1 MTSLAIS
8 ICQTATINAEIVFAD
23 LIIAAIVASQAFHW
37 GTLVVDTECFARAIG
52 LLAATRLA
60 DTLLANL
67 TGLTIAVSQTAAT
80 HALVIQAFVAGWALA
95 VFQA

>member
-52 LLAATRLA
+52 LLAAT
-60 DTLLANL
+60 
-67 TGLTIAVSQTAAT
+67 
-80 HALVIQAFVAGWALA
+80 
-95 VFQA
+95 